1 VWAAE
6 KEFMASD
13 TVTVRLETDDD
24 GSDAIEVPRAVVEM
38 LGEADEDTTTVVG
51 DLAMLGIAQ
60 QAHALVHH
68 SHGETDAALEE
79 AEELAMDLFE
89 ERFGQT
95 YGEVTGHSH

>member
-1 VWAAE
+1 MPRE
-6 KEFMASD
+6 
-13 TVTVRLETDDD
+13 TVTVRLETDGD
-24 GSDAIEVPRAVVEM
+24 GSDEIEVPRAVAEM
-38 LGEADEDTTTVVG
+38 LGEGNEDVTTVVG

-68 SHGETDAALEE
+68 SHGDVDAEIEA

-89 ERFGQT
+89 DRFGQT

>member
-1 VWAAE
+1 
-6 KEFMASD
+6 MASE

-24 GSDAIEVPRAVVEM
+24 GTDAIEVPRAIVEM
-38 LGEADEDTTTVVG
+38 LGEGDEDVTTVVG

-68 SHGETDAALEE
+68 SHGEADPALED

-89 ERFGQT
+89 DRFGQS

>member
-1 VWAAE
+1 
-6 KEFMASD
+6 MANE
-13 TVTVRLETDDD
+13 TVTVSLETDDD

-68 SHGETDAALEE
+68 SQGGADPELED

>member
-1 VWAAE
+1 
-6 KEFMASD
+6 MASE
-13 TVTVRLETDDD
+13 TVTIRLETDDD
-24 GSDAIEVPRAVVEM
+24 GSDEIEVPRAIVEM

-60 QAHALVHH
+60 QAHGLVHH
-68 SHGETDAALEE
+68 SHGDTDPALED

-95 YGEVTGHSH
+95 YGEVTGHEH

>member
-1 VWAAE
+1 MTSE
-6 KEFMASD
+6 

-24 GSDAIEVPRAVVEM
+24 GSDAIEVPRAIIEM
-38 LGEADEDTTTVVG
+38 LGEAGEDTTTVVG

-68 SHGETDAALEE
+68 SHGDTDAELED
-79 AEELAMDLFE
+79 AEELAMELFE
-89 ERFGQT
+89 ERFGQS

>member
-1 VWAAE
+1 
-6 KEFMASD
+6 MASD
-13 TVTVRLETDDD
+13 TVTVRLETEDD
-24 GSDAIEVPRAVVEM
+24 GSDAIEVPQTIVEM
-38 LGEADEDTTTVVG
+38 LGEDDEDTTTVVG

-68 SHGETDAALEE
+68 SHGETDPALED
-79 AEELAMDLFE
+79 AEELTMDLFE